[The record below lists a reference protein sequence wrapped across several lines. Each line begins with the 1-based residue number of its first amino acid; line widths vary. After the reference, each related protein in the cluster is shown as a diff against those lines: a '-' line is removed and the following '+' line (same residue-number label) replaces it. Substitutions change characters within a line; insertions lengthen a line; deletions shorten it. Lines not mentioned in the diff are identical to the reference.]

1 MSCTT
6 YPKVT
11 TELATQWRDTAFKI
25 REEHAHDFNDPC
37 RSQSPCTL
45 CYLATAVVALADART
60 GRLKISGAPGFDEF
74 KMSEEES
81 QRLEDELRAYVAYVR
96 RKEGLE

>member
-1 MSCTT
+1 MSCVT

-11 TELATQWRDTAFKI
+11 TELATQWRDTAYEI

-60 GRLKISGAPGFDEF
+60 GRLKISGAPGFEF
-74 KMSEEES
+74 KLSEEES
-81 QRLEDELRAYVAYVR
+81 LRLEDELRIYVR
-96 RKEGLE
+96 QKEGLE